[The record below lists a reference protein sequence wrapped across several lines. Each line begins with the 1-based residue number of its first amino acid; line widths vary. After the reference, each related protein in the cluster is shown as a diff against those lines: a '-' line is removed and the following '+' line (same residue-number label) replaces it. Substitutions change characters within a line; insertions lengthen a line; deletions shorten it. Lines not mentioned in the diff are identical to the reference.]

1 MIILVINSGSSS
13 IKYKLFEVA
22 QRQVM
27 AAGLAEKIGE
37 SSSILTHAYMTA
49 AGEEKKHVEESRI
62 ADHQQGLQRIVDLLM
77 DPHTGVIGNQSEIT
91 AIGHRVVHGGDAF
104 QATTLIDDRV
114 IADIEACIPLAPLHN
129 PANLMG
135 IQVARTIFPDAA
147 QAAVFDTAFHQSLP
161 VEAYL
166 YAIPFEFYEKYKIRR
181 YGFHGTSH
189 AFVAEEAAAF
199 LKRSLA
205 ELNLITLHLGNG
217 ASMAAIKG
225 GQSVDTTMGMT
236 PLAGLVMGTRSGDL
250 DPSILQL
257 LADHEGMSPKAL
269 DELLNKKSGLQ
280 GLCGDND
287 MRQVLQRME
296 AGDCR
301 AEMALA
307 VYTYRIKTYIGAY
320 MACLGHV
327 DALVFTAGI
336 GENAPVVRERSCQGL
351 QALGIEI
358 DNQRNRERADGVR
371 EVSAADS
378 RVKVLVVPTN
388 EELRIA
394 QETRRA
400 IATREGLKS

>member
-1 MIILVINSGSSS
+1 MIILVINAGSSS
-13 IKYKLFEVA
+13 IKYKLFEAA
-22 QRQVM
+22 QRRVM
-27 AAGLAEKIGE
+27 ASGLVEKIGE

-49 AGEEKKHVEESRI
+49 AGEEKKHVEEGRI
-62 ADHQQGLQRIVDLLM
+62 ADHQQGLQRIVELLM
-77 DPHTGVIGNQSEIT
+77 DPHTGVIGNQAEIT

-135 IQVARTIFPDAA
+135 IQVARKLFPDAA

-189 AFVAEEAAAF
+189 AFVAEETAAF

-225 GQSVDTTMGMT
+225 GRSVDTTMGMT
-236 PLAGLVMGTRSGDL
+236 P
-250 DPSILQL
+250 Q
-257 LADHEGMSPKAL
+257 AL

-296 AGDCR
+296 AGDGR

-336 GENAPVVRERSCQGL
+336 GENAPVIRERSCQGL

-358 DNQRNRERADGVR
+358 DTQRNRERADGVR

-378 RVKVLVVPTN
+378 RMKVLVVPTN

-400 IATREGLKS
+400 IGLQPEKV